1 MHTSQSW
8 CRAQWAAPAT
18 VIAGTTTR
26 HDDGA
31 LTVADG
37 ASNLGFNLGRKS
49 GDMPYRVESARL
61 RLGQILT
68 QEVTPALERPPHL
81 HWLDQ
86 VHGSRWVY
94 ADGQWSDEPQADA
107 LWTDQPCTGLV
118 IQSADCVPIL
128 LASRDP
134 ARPCIGAAHGGWR
147 GLLAGV
153 IEQLVDAMPAAPSQ
167 LCAWIG
173 PCISQTH
180 FEVGEDVWH
189 PVAQV
194 SPSVIAEHPTQSSK
208 RLVDLPQLA
217 QHQLR
222 SCGVV
227 SVAQS
232 GLCSYASPDFY
243 SYRQATHQQGS
254 GAQIGRMASVVCMTG
269 EPAK

>member
-1 MHTSQSW
+1 MLNSPSW
-8 CRAQWAAPAT
+8 RRAQWAAPAT

-26 HDDGA
+26 HDDRPSAVG
-31 LTVADG
+31 DE
-37 ASNLGFNLGRKS
+37 ASYLGFNLGHKG
-49 GDMPYRVESARL
+49 GDKPDRVESARG
-61 RLGQILT
+61 RLSQILA
-68 QEVTPALERPPHL
+68 QEVTPALEPPPHL

-86 VHGSRWVY
+86 VHGSDWVY

-107 LWTDQPCTGLV
+107 LWTDQPGTGLV

-128 LASRDP
+128 LASTDP
-134 ARPCIGAAHGGWR
+134 ALPCIGAAHGGWR

-153 IEQLVDAMPAAPSQ
+153 IDQLVAAMPVAPSQ

-173 PCISQTH
+173 PCISQPH
-180 FEVGEDVWH
+180 FEVGEDVWR
-189 PVAQV
+189 PVAQI
-194 SPSVIAEHPTQSSK
+194 STSVIAEHQTDPSK

-217 QHQLR
+217 RHRLH

-243 SYRQATHQQGS
+243 SYRQATHQQGN
-254 GAQIGRMASVVCMTG
+254 GAQTGRMASVVCMTG
-269 EPAK
+269 